1 MVFPLGPYHPAL
13 TEPLGVQF
21 ALRGETITD
30 VAVTAGYTHR
40 GVEALVVGHTLADA
54 LDVIERTC
62 GSDGHSLRLAAC
74 LALEAHAGITP
85 PERARALRTIFS
97 EVERLQARLWY
108 LMQIA
113 RVSQFGALLTA
124 CVEAR
129 ESLFEACVSATET
142 RLFWG
147 IATPGGARGIAD
159 PLALQG
165 ALSDI
170 EGNIATIERL
180 LNDRGPMIRRLTNVG
195 VIPTEAIDL
204 AGVTGA
210 VARASGSEND
220 LRLTA
225 PYDAYGDLDLES
237 MLNTEQVKS
246 LIGDVG
252 SRAFLA
258 VAEIRQ
264 SMAIIEALLDELP
277 DGQEASAFPALLEP
291 GTASA
296 TVESPHGQTTVTLTI
311 GASGGKSADTQTA
324 DWLTELTIQP
334 ASVATAAL
342 LPAVLTRQK
351 LSDALVILTSLDL
364 CVACLDR

>member
-21 ALRGETITD
+21 ALRGETITE
-30 VAVTAGYTHR
+30 VAVTTGYAHR
-40 GVEALVVGHTLADA
+40 GVEALAVGHTLADA

-62 GSDGHSLRLAAC
+62 GTDGHSLRLAAC

-85 PERARALRTIFS
+85 PERARALRTVFS
-97 EVERLQARLWY
+97 EVERLLERLWY
-108 LMQIA
+108 LMQVARIA
-113 RVSQFGALLTA
+113 QFGALLTA
-124 CVEAR
+124 AVEAR

-147 IATPGGARGIAD
+147 IPTPGGARGIAD

-165 ALSDI
+165 ALGDI
-170 EGNIATIERL
+170 AGNIATIERL
-180 LNDRGPMIRRLTNVG
+180 LNDRGPMIRRLTNIG
-195 VIPTEAIDL
+195 VITQEDIETG
-204 AGVTGA
+204 GVTGP

-225 PYDAYGDLDLES
+225 PYDAYGDLDLEA

-264 SMAIIEALLDELP
+264 SMGIIEALLDELP
-277 DGQEASAFPALLEP
+277 EGQEATAFPALLTA
-291 GTASA
+291 GTTSA

-311 GASGGKSADTQTA
+311 GAADGKSADTAAT
-324 DWLTELTIQP
+324 DWLTALAIAP
-334 ASVATAAL
+334 ASAATVAL
-342 LPAVLTRQK
+342 LPAALVRQK
-351 LSDALVILTSLDL
+351 LSDALLILTSLDL

>member
-13 TEPLGVQF
+13 TEPLGMQF

-30 VAVTAGYTHR
+30 VTVTTGYAHR
-40 GVEALVVGHTLADA
+40 GVEALAAGHTLADA
-54 LDVIERTC
+54 LDVVERTC
-62 GSDGHSLRLAAC
+62 GTDGHSLRLAMC

-85 PERARALRTIFS
+85 PERARAIRTVFS

-108 LMQIA
+108 LMQLA
-113 RVSQFGALLTA
+113 RVAQFGALLTA
-124 CVEAR
+124 TVEAR

-165 ALSDI
+165 ALGDI

-195 VIPTEAIDL
+195 VVPTEAIDL
-204 AGVTGA
+204 AGVTGL
-210 VARASGSEND
+210 VARASGGEND

-225 PYDAYGDLDLES
+225 PYDAYGDLDLEA
-237 MLNTEQVKS
+237 MVNTAQVRS

-277 DGQEASAFPALLEP
+277 EGQMAVAFPALLTA

-296 TVESPHGQTTVTLTI
+296 TVESPHGQTTVTLTLGTAAGKAPDT
-311 GASGGKSADTQTA
+311 GAT
-324 DWLTELTIQP
+324 DWLTSLTIQP
-334 ASVATAAL
+334 ASAATVAL

-351 LSDALVILTSLDL
+351 LTDALMILTSLDL
-364 CVACLDR
+364 CVACMDR